1 MKGTPLTCYSFLA
14 GPKLYASFKPVGFV
28 VFVSKRAQGGAFL
41 LNGGTS
47 LGRLDSENES

>member
-1 MKGTPLTCYSFLA
+1 MLHSSQLF
-14 GPKLYASFKPVGFV
+14 F